1 MEDKKRERQRHAMA
15 DLETPRILMV
25 HGSVLGVQYLVAIVL
40 LLLVPVALVLEDQ
53 VRGMLLGSPVLDK
66 TL

>member
-1 MEDKKRERQRHAMA
+1 MA